1 MDASKLEE
9 LLQEFGGK
17 LLQEFGQK
25 ADSQSGGCGASASA
39 SHQPHGGTTVPAEDL
54 ASPAMASPASA
65 GFAIAVNLAR
75 QALQNADSATIV
87 AESQLSP
94 EAHEHRDLARASEQL
109 REARNL
115 LAVSSPSG
123 GGAAGPLPSRRQTA
137 RAYECVQQARHL
149 VHEALPEAEKPA
161 KDAALVVREIL
172 ALLCC
177 LEQLQSRE
185 TFAHETFAHKSF
197 DALVCDAFG
206 SKPAALP
213 VVGSGSSGTP
223 CPGTLSSQMHL
234 ARSSIARNARIGRG
248 GRPAFDIAVAK
259 TYKQL
264 LSDDAATQLFEA
276 YCQAAGTIGKE
287 VGKISKDPA
296 LGPGGRAHGP
306 EARAKGPSALDPQT
320 SAWPSALGEGQGP
333 WRGPSS
339 PPPLSQGPLSLVS
352 SRPLTTHTNSGS
364 GGAGPV
370 SLPLPWGPWGPSD
383 ERMALRPW
391 RTSAQCGKCGTVAT
405 LASLQNES
413 GIFQCPSCWQ
423 RQAEATGV
431 SFSVRSGEEDSGNGI
446 ATLASVTPVYYHN
459 RMEPQLSTAKSS
471 CTIIDVDSGCCLQR
485 ARQSLGNA
493 CLLVLGGLGQGRKL
507 VERASHLGLAVDP
520 STLAV
525 PVGFISGFSPAFGCV
540 YTPDVL
546 ILTDMYEPWRVCMIY
561 VQTTEPD
568 MQIPDREMFLQEIH
582 EKLVNVLRIA
592 HRHGHDDLILTDV
605 WGCRGAERPRGI
617 KSTHVAETIRNVFTA
632 GALDVASAFHRIT
645 LMIPGSEA
653 SGFKAM
659 FGPVAA
665 YSSSAAAYYYYYS
678 Y

>member
-1 MDASKLEE
+1 
-9 LLQEFGGK
+9 
-17 LLQEFGQK
+17 
-25 ADSQSGGCGASASA
+25 
-39 SHQPHGGTTVPAEDL
+39 
-54 ASPAMASPASA
+54 
-65 GFAIAVNLAR
+65 
-75 QALQNADSATIV
+75 
-87 AESQLSP
+87 
-94 EAHEHRDLARASEQL
+94 
-109 REARNL
+109 
-115 LAVSSPSG
+115 
-123 GGAAGPLPSRRQTA
+123 
-137 RAYECVQQARHL
+137 
-149 VHEALPEAEKPA
+149 
-161 KDAALVVREIL
+161 
-172 ALLCC
+172 
-177 LEQLQSRE
+177 
-185 TFAHETFAHKSF
+185 
-197 DALVCDAFG
+197 
-206 SKPAALP
+206 
-213 VVGSGSSGTP
+213 
-223 CPGTLSSQMHL
+223 
-234 ARSSIARNARIGRG
+234 
-248 GRPAFDIAVAK
+248 
-259 TYKQL
+259 
-264 LSDDAATQLFEA
+264 
-276 YCQAAGTIGKE
+276 
-287 VGKISKDPA
+287 
-296 LGPGGRAHGP
+296 
-306 EARAKGPSALDPQT
+306 
-320 SAWPSALGEGQGP
+320 
-333 WRGPSS
+333 
-339 PPPLSQGPLSLVS
+339 
-352 SRPLTTHTNSGS
+352 
-364 GGAGPV
+364 
-370 SLPLPWGPWGPSD
+370 
-383 ERMALRPW
+383 MALRPW
-391 RTSAQCGKCGTVAT
+391 RTSAQCGKCGRVDT
-405 LASLQNES
+405 LETLQNQS

-582 EKLVNVLRIA
+582 DKLVNVLRIA

-653 SGFKAM
+653 SGFKAI

-665 YSSSAAAYYYYYS
+665 YSSSAAAYYYYYYS